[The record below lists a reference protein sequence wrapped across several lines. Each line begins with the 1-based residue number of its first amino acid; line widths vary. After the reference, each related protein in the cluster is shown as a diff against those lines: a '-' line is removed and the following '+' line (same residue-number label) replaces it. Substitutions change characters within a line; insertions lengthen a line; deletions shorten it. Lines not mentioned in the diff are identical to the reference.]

1 MYARSGSD
9 LCMTSCFL
17 LSTETALDQTT
28 WSPAP
33 PPAGGTR
40 NTWASRIEVKKPP
53 GCLSN
58 VGQETHLVQNVK
70 ECAQIDTHRGQDAG
84 IKNIVGDLH
93 VVIVVH

>member
-17 LSTETALDQTT
+17 LSTETALDQAT

-40 NTWASRIEVKKPP
+40 NTWARRIGVKETP

-70 ECAQIDTHRGQDAG
+70 ECAQIGKHWGQDVG
-84 IKNIVGDLH
+84 IENIVWDLH